1 MSETSDGSAAVDAA
15 LRQFREMIASDG
27 YLLTWSKT
35 EQDRVVVRIEAGE
48 EACADCLVPL
58 PVMEAIMSEALTATP
73 YQLDHVILPA
83 GEK

>member
-1 MSETSDGSAAVDAA
+1 MTQATGDRASVDTA
-15 LRQFREMIASDG
+15 LQPSREMMSKDG

-35 EQDRVVVRIEAGE
+35 EEDSVVVHIDAGP

-73 YQLDHVILPA
+73 YRLDHVVLPTGA
-83 GEK
+83 H

>member
-1 MSETSDGSAAVDAA
+1 VDAA